1 MHVTFNIPGPLHE
14 FTNQHSTVRV
24 EVEEGATLVRALH
37 SLFAACPGLRDR
49 VLTESGAIRQ
59 HVNIFVGNEDVRY
72 TGGLTTA
79 ISVQAEV
86 SIVPAISGG

>member
-1 MHVTFNIPGPLHE
+1 M
-14 FTNQHSTVRV
+14 RV
-24 EVEEGATLVRALH
+24 VVEECATLVKALH
-37 SLFAACPGLRDR
+37 SFFAACPGLRDK

-72 TGGLTTA
+72 TSGLTTS
-79 ISVQAEV
+79 ISAEVEV